1 MGPPVQLLF
10 RVGWRSGDGVWVTLF
25 CWIVDAFLLLT
36 TLQGLLCLSLRL
48 LQGFVIVMSRVE
60 QEEMSLCHLILTRNL
75 DFDIFKYIFF
85 LMYLGTAYT
94 RMLIAALSVIAQRIF
109 TE

>member
-1 MGPPVQLLF
+1 MGPPVHLVFQ
-10 RVGWRSGDGVWVTLF
+10 VGWRSGDGVWVTLF

-36 TLQGLLCLSLRL
+36 TLQGLLWLSLRL

-60 QEEMSLCHLILTRNL
+60 QEEMSLRHLILTRSL
-75 DFDIFKYIFF
+75 DFDIFKYI
-85 LMYLGTAYT
+85 MYLRPEYT